1 MKRYKDLKEAVPE
14 KQLKK
19 FLPNDLFSF
28 TDEFSNRLDAE
39 LDQVIHDFKNKNSK
53 TQQEIENEEAYEK
66 EVSLEKHLLE
76 KASNNKIEK
85 PWEGDNVRDS
95 ASQKQK
101 FRESL
106 LNEVDIDK

>member
-1 MKRYKDLKEAVPE
+1 MPE

-85 PWEGDNVRDS
+85 P
-95 ASQKQK
+95 
-101 FRESL
+101 
-106 LNEVDIDK
+106 